1 MKALYSL
8 FPLSELVASGD
19 MRSLAVTL
27 VIYVLGAAIMAI
39 LNVVLGWIPIL
50 GLLTQAASVLMTIYC
65 ATGAVLAVMRFWRE
79 A

>member
-1 MKALYSL
+1 
-8 FPLSELVASGD
+8 
-19 MRSLAVTL
+19 
-27 VIYVLGAAIMAI
+27 MAI

-65 ATGAVLAVMRFWRE
+65 VTGAVLAVMRFWRE